1 MVILKNPHDHE
12 LVSLAAEKARVSI
25 FSRKYM
31 SSISIG
37 LEWLFEINNTKR
49 PMRYTD
55 EEMTERGS
63 VEANS
68 ASSVAGPA

>member
-1 MVILKNPHDHE
+1 MMILKNPHDHK

-25 FSRKYM
+25 SSRKYV
-31 SSISIG
+31 SSISIW
-37 LEWLFEINNTKR
+37 LEWLFEISNTKR

-55 EEMTERGS
+55 EEMIERGR
-63 VEANS
+63 VEINS